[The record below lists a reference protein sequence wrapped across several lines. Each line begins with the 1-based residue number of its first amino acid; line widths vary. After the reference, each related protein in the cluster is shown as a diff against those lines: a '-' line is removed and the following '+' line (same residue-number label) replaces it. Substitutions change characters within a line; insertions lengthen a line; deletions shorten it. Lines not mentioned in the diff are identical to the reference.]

1 MISDKYCSECPN
13 TPLVIDEK
21 HCKVC
26 PQCGQ
31 EQGYCF
37 AEGIHVEN
45 ASPCQQYTHSYNS
58 FFKYIMS
65 VQGRRAGFVSE
76 QRVQELQEYLHENNL
91 EATQANILKF
101 FKSKK
106 RYAEYC
112 RVNDYYVY
120 LTGQHPP
127 QLNNILVHHIRERF
141 RQVHDTFHQKDRRR
155 KNLLENSYILLKL
168 LEMNNHGD
176 TARQLVP
183 YMKKFQVNDKL
194 WKELCDELGWT
205 FIKTEPYSIHE

>member
-1 MISDKYCSECPN
+1 MYCYECPR

-31 EQGYCF
+31 EQGYGY
-37 AEGIHVEN
+37 AEGCNIETML
-45 ASPCQQYTHSYNS
+45 PCQQYTHSYNS
-58 FFKYIMS
+58 FLKYIMS
-65 VQGRRAGFVSE
+65 VQGRRAGFVLE
-76 QRVQELQEYLHENNL
+76 KRVEELKDYLHDNDFES
-91 EATQANILKF
+91 TQANILKF
-101 FKSKK
+101 FKFHK
-106 RYAEYC
+106 RYSEYC

-120 LTGQHPP
+120 LTGNHPP
-127 QLNNILVHHIRERF
+127 QLNNFLVHHIRDLF
-141 RQVHDTFHQKDRRR
+141 RQVHDTFHQKDRKR

-168 LEMNNHGD
+168 LEINHHGN

-194 WKELCDELGWT
+194 WRELCDELGWT
-205 FIKTEPYSIHE
+205 FIKTTPYSIT